1 LKLLYNFF
9 AIILLNLTPLSE
21 IYFILPSVGHFSV
34 TQWGSFTP
42 MLIEMDLY
50 HRDFKKFETK
60 SSFITLFDQIKSL
73 RKEYGTPVT
82 DNQDLNQDQSSEDSE
97 SGDEEPWKDV
107 KVKINNNKDRMR
119 IEPFY

>member
-1 LKLLYNFF
+1 
-9 AIILLNLTPLSE
+9 
-21 IYFILPSVGHFSV
+21 
-34 TQWGSFTP
+34 

-97 SGDEEPWKDV
+97 SGDEEP
-107 KVKINNNKDRMR
+107 
-119 IEPFY
+119 